1 MRASILTIAAVLGL
15 GCRPAAPAAPSPPPS
30 APRAGTTGTPGIDID
45 TGAEPTAPPATGL
58 PHTCTMELEVLV
70 PSASGHGSS
79 RASFDTAKQAA
90 WTQACVELRRSVDL
104 DCRDRERVAIVSE
117 RSSSMFAPSESGD
130 SMEAHWEYDVTLG
143 ARRIAEGFGDA
154 PVDWEA
160 CQRARDHAC
169 EQLVGGPCPERGMR
183 VISVDG
189 KPPSAA
195 AVEPAPKAPASRET
209 I

>member
-1 MRASILTIAAVLGL
+1 MRASILTITAVLGL
-15 GCRPAAPAAPSPPPS
+15 GCRPAAPEAPSPPPPS
-30 APRAGTTGTPGIDID
+30 APRAGTTGMPGIDID
-45 TGAEPTAPPATGL
+45 TGAEPTAPPAAGL
-58 PHTCTMELEVLV
+58 PHTCTMKLEVFV

-79 RASFDTAKQAA
+79 KASFDAAKQAA
-90 WTQACVELRRSVDL
+90 WTQACVELRKSVDL
-104 DCRDRERVAIVSE
+104 DCRDRERVAIASE
-117 RSSSMFAPSESGD
+117 RSSSMLSLD
-130 SMEAHWEYDVTLG
+130 DTVWEYDVTLG
-143 ARRIAEGFGDA
+143 VRRIAEGFGDA

-189 KPPSAA
+189 KPPNAA
-195 AVEPAPKAPASRET
+195 AVEPAPKAPAPRET